1 MLANFIFIIIGL
13 AMLSM
18 CIALI
23 QIKIEKM
30 IERLSR
36 KIQSKYVD
44 AEMETDEGL
53 SIEEGDSAVQSMLQT
68 SGTRVNCVRLIKKI

>member
-53 SIEEGDSAVQSMLQT
+53 SIEDGDSAVQSMLQT
-68 SGTRVNCVRLIKKI
+68 SGKHE

>member
-53 SIEEGDSAVQSMLQT
+53 SIEDGDSAVQSMLQT
-68 SGTRVNCVRLIKKI
+68 SGMYE